1 MAEYKVKVT
10 TGTMKHS
17 GTIDHIYVI
26 LIGTEGQSERTELN
40 SLGMDFITGKTGAYK
55 VKTSSSLGK
64 LLLVKVEKD
73 PFLIFPE
80 DEWFCCKVEV
90 KTPEDEEILFP
101 CYRWLSRGEFVE
113 LRAGKGV
120 KFLEEDHPM
129 LLNHRKTELRFKK
142 GTYQWKII
150 NDGLPHIT
158 HFKDVF
164 ELFAEVRFPLSKT
177 EELEHTQRMI
187 TLELAM
193 KGLVEPGKKWK
204 RIEHMKNVFQF
215 KKTTMSGEYVLEHWK
230 EDDFFGSQFL
240 NGTNPNVIKRCSK
253 LPPNFPVTDEM
264 VKPFLETGTTLEK
277 EMEEGNIFLCDQK
290 IMDGIPTRQ
299 KDGNPLYVAA
309 GLCLFYKNPEGKL
322 LPIAIQLYQQPSE
335 QNPIFLPNDLDTD
348 WLLAKLFFRSSDL
361 IQHQTLHHLLHT
373 HYLAEVFTMATFRC
387 LPTVHPL
394 YKVLIPHINCTLH
407 INILVRKLLLSPG
420 GALSES
426 SLGVEGLMELMRRD
440 LSQMTY
446 SSLCLPENINE
457 RGLESIPNFYYRDD
471 ALKLWNY
478 LNDFVTAMV
487 EYYYSSDCDVIKDI
501 ELQEWVNEI
510 FTHGFLENKH
520 SGIPSCFNTIEEVA
534 KFITMVIFRVSVQH
548 AAVNN
553 GQYDYNSWVPNG
565 SLLLCKPPPATK
577 GESSMQ
583 TFLDTLPD
591 VEDSVKIMSAARILS
606 EKYTDVVLLGEFPEE
621 HFDEPL
627 PKEIIKALQADLSYI
642 KEEIAARN
650 SKLEMPYT
658 YLNPDVVENSV
669 TI

>member
-1 MAEYKVKVT
+1 M
-10 TGTMKHS
+10 
-17 GTIDHIYVI
+17 
-26 LIGTEGQSERTELN
+26 
-40 SLGMDFITGKTGAYK
+40 
-55 VKTSSSLGK
+55 
-64 LLLVKVEKD
+64 
-73 PFLIFPE
+73 
-80 DEWFCCKVEV
+80 
-90 KTPEDEEILFP
+90 
-101 CYRWLSRGEFVE
+101 
-113 LRAGKGV
+113 
-120 KFLEEDHPM
+120 EEDHPL
-129 LLNHRKTELRFKK
+129 LLNHRKKELELKK
-142 GTYQWKII
+142 SSYKWEFIG
-150 NDGLPHIT
+150 DGLLHIS

-164 ELFAEVRFPLSKT
+164 ELLAEVRFSMS
-177 EELEHTQRMI
+177 ELDHTHKLI

-193 KGLVEPGKKWK
+193 KGLTEPGKKWK
-204 RIEHMKNVFQF
+204 QIEDIKNIFQF
-215 KKTTMSGEYVLEHWK
+215 KKTKMLEYVSEHWK
-230 EDDFFGSQFL
+230 EDDFFGYQFL

-277 EMEEGNIFLCDQK
+277 EMEEGNTFLCDQK
-290 IMDGIPTRQ
+290 IMDGLPTRL
-299 KDGNPLYVAA
+299 KDGNPLHVAA

-335 QNPIFLPNDLDTD
+335 QNPIFLPSDLETD

-361 IQHQTLHHLLHT
+361 IQHQTLYHLLHT
-373 HYLAEVFTMATFRC
+373 HYLAEVFTIATFRC
-387 LPTVHPL
+387 LPTIHPL
-394 YKVLIPHINCTLH
+394 YKLLIPHFRYTLH

-440 LSQMTY
+440 LSQLTY
-446 SSLCLPENINE
+446 SSLCLPENIKE

-478 LNDFVTAMV
+478 LNEYATAMV
-487 EYYYSSDCDVIKDI
+487 DYYYTSDCDVMKDI

-510 FTHGFLENKH
+510 FTHGFLENKR
-520 SGIPSCFNTIEEVA
+520 SGFPSCFNTIEEVA

-565 SLLLCKPPPATK
+565 SLLLCKPPPAIK
-577 GESSMQ
+577 GQSSMQ
-583 TFLDTLPD
+583 TVLETLPD

-621 HFDEPL
+621 HFDEPI
-627 PKEIIKALQADLSYI
+627 PKEIIKVLQADLSYI
-642 KEEIAARN
+642 REEIAARN

>member
-1 MAEYKVKVT
+1 MAEYKLEVT
-10 TGTMKHS
+10 TGNMKHA
-17 GTIDHIYVI
+17 GTTDNIYVI
-26 LIGTEGQSERTELN
+26 LFGSEGQSERTKLDN
-40 SLGMDFITGKTGAYK
+40 SGIDFKAGKTRTYT
-55 VKTSSSLGK
+55 VKPASSLGK
-64 LLLVKVEKD
+64 LLFIKVEKD
-73 PFLIFPE
+73 PFSI
-80 DEWFCCKVEV
+80 
-90 KTPEDEEILFP
+90 TPENEWYCSKIVVTAPEGDAIVFP
-101 CYRWLSRGEFVE
+101 CYRWISKGELVE
-113 LRAGKGV
+113 LRGGKGV
-120 KFLEEDHPM
+120 KFLAEEHPM

-142 GTYQWKII
+142 GSYQWKII
-150 NDGLPHIT
+150 NDGLPHIS

-164 ELFAEVRFPLSKT
+164 ELFAEVRFSLSKS
-177 EELEHTQRMI
+177 EEYEHTQRI

-193 KGLVEPGKKWK
+193 KGLAEPGKKWK
-204 RIEHMKNVFQF
+204 RIEDMKNVFQF
-215 KKTTMSGEYVLEHWK
+215 KKTTMPGEYVSEHWK
-230 EDDFFGSQFL
+230 EDDFFGYQFL

-335 QNPIFLPNDLDTD
+335 QNPIFLPSDLETD

-361 IQHQTLHHLLHT
+361 IQHQTLYHLLHT
-373 HYLAEVFTMATFRC
+373 HYLAEVFTIATLRC
-387 LPTVHPL
+387 LPTIHPL

-407 INILVRKLLLSPG
+407 INISVRKLLLSPG

-440 LSQMTY
+440 LSQLTY
-446 SSLCLPENINE
+446 SSLCLPENIKE

-478 LNDFVTAMV
+478 LNEYATAMV
-487 EYYYSSDCDVIKDI
+487 DYYYTSDCDVMKDI

-510 FTHGFLENKH
+510 FTHGFLENKR
-520 SGIPSCFNTIEEVA
+520 SGFPSCFNTIEEVA

-553 GQYDYNSWVPNG
+553 GQFDYNSWIPNG
-565 SLLLCKPPPATK
+565 SLLLCKPPPVTK
-577 GESSMQ
+577 GLSSMQ
-583 TFLDTLPD
+583 TLLEVFPNVGDT
-591 VEDSVKIMSAARILS
+591 VKIVSTVWILS
-606 EKYTDVVLLGEFPEE
+606 DKYTDVVPLGTYPEE
-621 HFDEPL
+621 HFDEPAL
-627 PKEIIKALQADLSYI
+627 KQMIKEFQAELSYLS
-642 KEEIAARN
+642 EEIAVRN
-650 SKLEMPYT
+650 SQLKIPYQ
-658 YLNPDVVENSV
+658 YLNPAVIENSV

>member
-17 GTIDHIYVI
+17 GTIDHIYI
-26 LIGTEGQSERTELN
+26 LLIGTEGQSERTELN
-40 SLGMDFITGKTGAYK
+40 NVGIDFITGKTGAYTI
-55 VKTSSSLGK
+55 KTSSSLGK

-80 DEWFCCKVEV
+80 DEWYCSKIEV
-90 KTPEDEEILFP
+90 TTPEEEEILFP

-113 LRAGKGV
+113 LRGGKGV
-120 KFLEEDHPM
+120 KFLAEEHPM

-142 GTYQWKII
+142 GSYQWKII
-150 NDGLPHIT
+150 NDGLPHIS

-164 ELFAEVRFPLSKT
+164 ELFAEVRFSLSKS
-177 EELEHTQRMI
+177 EEYEHTQRMI

-193 KGLVEPGKKWK
+193 KGLTEPGKKWK
-204 RIEHMKNVFQF
+204 QIEDIKNIFQF
-215 KKTTMSGEYVLEHWK
+215 KKTKMLEYVSEHWK
-230 EDDFFGSQFL
+230 EDDFFGYQFL

-277 EMEEGNIFLCDQK
+277 EMEEGNTFLCDQK
-290 IMDGIPTRQ
+290 IMAGLPTRL
-299 KDGNPLYVAA
+299 KDGNPLHVAA

-335 QNPIFLPNDLDTD
+335 QNPIFLPSDLETD

-361 IQHQTLHHLLHT
+361 IQHQTLYHLLHT
-373 HYLAEVFTMATFRC
+373 HYLAEVFTIATFRC
-387 LPTVHPL
+387 LPTIHPL
-394 YKVLIPHINCTLH
+394 YKLLIPHFRYTLH

-440 LSQMTY
+440 LSQLTY

-478 LNDFVTAMV
+478 LNEYATAMV
-487 EYYYSSDCDVIKDI
+487 DYYYTSDCDVMKDI

-510 FTHGFLENKH
+510 FTHGFLENKR

-553 GQYDYNSWVPNG
+553 GQYDYNSWIPNG
-565 SLLLCKPPPATK
+565 SLLLCKPPPAIK
-577 GESSMQ
+577 GQSSMQ
-583 TFLDTLPD
+583 TVLETLPD

-606 EKYTDVVLLGEFPEE
+606 EKYNDVVLLGEFPEE
-621 HFDEPL
+621 HFDEPI
-627 PKEIIKALQADLSYI
+627 PKEIIKVLQADLSYI
-642 KEEIAARN
+642 REEIAARN

>member
-17 GTIDHIYVI
+17 GTIDHIYII
-26 LIGTEGQSERTELN
+26 LIGTDGQSERTELN
-40 SLGMDFITGKTGAYK
+40 NVGIDFITGKTGAYK

-80 DEWFCCKVEV
+80 DEWYCSKIEV
-90 KTPEDEEILFP
+90 TTPEEEEILFP

-113 LRAGKGV
+113 LRGGKGV
-120 KFLEEDHPM
+120 TFMEEDHPL
-129 LLNHRKTELRFKK
+129 LLNHRKK
-142 GTYQWKII
+142 
-150 NDGLPHIT
+150 
-158 HFKDVF
+158 
-164 ELFAEVRFPLSKT
+164 
-177 EELEHTQRMI
+177 ELELKKSSYK

-193 KGLVEPGKKWK
+193 KGLTEPGKKWK
-204 RIEHMKNVFQF
+204 QIEDIKNIFQF
-215 KKTTMSGEYVLEHWK
+215 KKTKMLEYVSEHWK
-230 EDDFFGSQFL
+230 EDDFFGYQFL

-335 QNPIFLPNDLDTD
+335 QNPIFLPSDLETD

-361 IQHQTLHHLLHT
+361 IQHQTLYHLLHT
-373 HYLAEVFTMATFRC
+373 HYLAEVFTIATFRC
-387 LPTVHPL
+387 LPTIHPL
-394 YKVLIPHINCTLH
+394 YKLLIPHFRYTLH

-440 LSQMTY
+440 LSQLTY
-446 SSLCLPENINE
+446 SSLCLPENIKE

-478 LNDFVTAMV
+478 LNEYATAMV
-487 EYYYSSDCDVIKDI
+487 DYYYTSDCDVMKDI

-510 FTHGFLENKH
+510 FTHGFLENKR
-520 SGIPSCFNTIEEVA
+520 SGFPSCFNTIEEVA

-553 GQYDYNSWVPNG
+553 GQYDYNSWIPNG
-565 SLLLCKPPPATK
+565 SLLLCKPPPAIK
-577 GESSMQ
+577 GQSSMQ
-583 TFLDTLPD
+583 TVLETLPD

-621 HFDEPL
+621 HFDEPI
-627 PKEIIKALQADLSYI
+627 PKEIIKVLQADLSYM

-650 SKLEMPYT
+650 SELEMPYT

>member
-17 GTIDHIYVI
+17 GTIDHIYI
-26 LIGTEGQSERTELN
+26 LLIGTEGQSERTELN
-40 SLGMDFITGKTGAYK
+40 NVGIDFITGKTGAYTI
-55 VKTSSSLGK
+55 KTSSSLGK

-80 DEWFCCKVEV
+80 DEWYCSKIEV
-90 KTPEDEEILFP
+90 TTPEEEEILFP

-113 LRAGKGV
+113 LRGGKGV
-120 KFLEEDHPM
+120 KFMEEEHPL
-129 LLNHRKTELRFKK
+129 LLNHRKKELELKK
-142 GTYQWKII
+142 SSYKWEFIG
-150 NDGLPHIT
+150 DGLLHIS

-164 ELFAEVRFPLSKT
+164 ELLAEVRFSMS
-177 EELEHTQRMI
+177 ELDHTHKLI

-193 KGLVEPGKKWK
+193 KGLTEPGKKWK
-204 RIEHMKNVFQF
+204 QIEDIKNIFQF
-215 KKTTMSGEYVLEHWK
+215 KKTKMLEYVSEHWK
-230 EDDFFGSQFL
+230 EDDFFGYQFL

-277 EMEEGNIFLCDQK
+277 EMEEGNTFLCDQK
-290 IMDGIPTRQ
+290 IMAGLPTRL
-299 KDGNPLYVAA
+299 KDGNPLHVAA

-335 QNPIFLPNDLDTD
+335 QNPIFLPSDLETD

-361 IQHQTLHHLLHT
+361 IQHQTLYHLLHT
-373 HYLAEVFTMATFRC
+373 HYLAEVFTIATFRC
-387 LPTVHPL
+387 LPTIHPL
-394 YKVLIPHINCTLH
+394 YKLLIPHFRYTLH

-440 LSQMTY
+440 LSQLTY

-478 LNDFVTAMV
+478 LNEYATAMV
-487 EYYYSSDCDVIKDI
+487 DYYYTSDCDVMKDI

-510 FTHGFLENKH
+510 FTHGFLENKR

-553 GQYDYNSWVPNG
+553 GQYDYNSWIPNG
-565 SLLLCKPPPATK
+565 SLLLCKPPPAIK
-577 GESSMQ
+577 GQSSMQ
-583 TFLDTLPD
+583 TVLETLPD

-606 EKYTDVVLLGEFPEE
+606 EKYNDVVLLGEFPEE
-621 HFDEPL
+621 HFDEPI
-627 PKEIIKALQADLSYI
+627 PKEIIKVLQADLSYI
-642 KEEIAARN
+642 REEIAARN